1 MRGQPNNTACMVK
14 PLTIQWS
21 VAVVVQGYQGQQHNS
36 CMNDD
41 AIVCH
46 SMRMIFAVL
55 SSMGRDSLTRVFVLA
70 TACTVVIVQYNRET
84 RIFRSAISA

>member
-1 MRGQPNNTACMVK
+1 MDKINNTAYMVK

-21 VAVVVQGYQGQQHNS
+21 VAVVVQCYQGQQHNS

-55 SSMGRDSLTRVFVLA
+55 SSMAWAWAGIRS
-70 TACTVVIVQYNRET
+70 RE
-84 RIFRSAISA
+84 RLC